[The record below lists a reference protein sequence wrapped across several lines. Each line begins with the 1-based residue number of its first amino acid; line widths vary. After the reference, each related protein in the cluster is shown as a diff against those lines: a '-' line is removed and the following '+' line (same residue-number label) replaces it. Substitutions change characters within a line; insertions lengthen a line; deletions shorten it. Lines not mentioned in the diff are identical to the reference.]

1 MTTMNI
7 SVTDELRAFVEG
19 QVASGAYVSTS
30 EYIREVLRR
39 EQQRAELR
47 QALLEGAASPVVG
60 EFDAA
65 FFAELRRSLADAA
78 AG

>member
-7 SVTDELRAFVEG
+7 SVTDELRAFVES

-39 EQQRAELR
+39 ERQRTELR
-47 QALLEGAASPVVG
+47 QLLLDGGASPVAG
-60 EFDAA
+60 LADEA
-65 FFAELRRSLADAA
+65 FFAELRRNAA
-78 AG
+78 TG